1 VTVAALG
8 RSSFAYEYEVVDAS
22 TRRLVANAKSVQ
34 VSYDAAAKRSIPIPD
49 ALRAALE
56 ERLADPAAQE
66 ST

>member
-1 VTVAALG
+1 
-8 RSSFAYEYEVVDAS
+8 
-22 TRRLVANAKSVQ
+22 VANAKSVQ